1 MHGPQDLPMALQA
14 PTPLPRCI
22 AGKMAWNRMAAE
34 LPLDLLG
41 LLFFFFAEHVVL
53 NLSMLKMQFSQ
64 QINSLLKILSATK

>member
-1 MHGPQDLPMALQA
+1 
-14 PTPLPRCI
+14 
-22 AGKMAWNRMAAE
+22 MAAE
-34 LPLDLLG
+34 LPLDLVG